1 MIKLE
6 KKILEFIEGRLF
18 IFILAAAFIAGA
30 LLRFTSRN
38 FVSEDAYNYLLGWY
52 DEIKACGGFAA
63 LDHQV
68 GNYNVLYQTIIAL
81 FTYLPIPALFAYKG
95 LSIVFDLLLACLVG
109 FIVYKEA
116 SSSNEVLGVTAF
128 SLIWLLPVVLFN
140 SSLWAQ
146 CDSIYTF
153 FVVLSLYLLYK
164 EKNIPAFVVLG
175 IALSFKLQAVFIIP
189 FFLFVYFANR
199 KFSFLNF
206 LIPPA
211 VMWVSTIPAII
222 AGRGVF
228 TGFLLY
234 LNQTDEYGCT
244 VMNYPGFTLTMS
256 YDYMQKYYHNVKA
269 ISVIITISV
278 LAFWMIFSLWKKRK
292 PEGDMFWLM
301 AVLFTFTTV
310 YFLPAMHDRYGYLY
324 EILAVVFMFK
334 NKKTILPCFIL
345 QIISMIT
352 YSNFLFHL
360 GVDVKMLSVLNFIV
374 YAVYC
379 YIFVKDPVNEE
390 NSKNS

>member
-153 FVVLSLYLLYK
+153 FVILSLYLLYK
-164 EKNIPAFVVLG
+164 EKNIPAFVILG

-256 YDYMQKYYHNVKA
+256 YDCRK
-269 ISVIITISV
+269 IIT
-278 LAFWMIFSLWKKRK
+278 
-292 PEGDMFWLM
+292 
-301 AVLFTFTTV
+301 
-310 YFLPAMHDRYGYLY
+310 
-324 EILAVVFMFK
+324 
-334 NKKTILPCFIL
+334 
-345 QIISMIT
+345 
-352 YSNFLFHL
+352 
-360 GVDVKMLSVLNFIV
+360 MLRRWPLS
-374 YAVYC
+374 
-379 YIFVKDPVNEE
+379 
-390 NSKNS
+390 